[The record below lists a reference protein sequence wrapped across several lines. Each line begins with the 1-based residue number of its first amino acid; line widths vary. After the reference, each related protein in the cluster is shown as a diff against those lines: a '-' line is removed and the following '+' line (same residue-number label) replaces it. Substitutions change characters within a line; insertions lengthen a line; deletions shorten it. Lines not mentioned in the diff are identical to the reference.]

1 MGSVLGSFGAFWG
14 KSGPFIPVTNSQ
26 KIPKKAKKRKK
37 CFFSANSPRNI
48 LIFWETANFY
58 VLLKEQS
65 KPGKLHTLGVEFAL
79 GEVCMAVCDSLWSF
93 WQSVAVCDNLWHS
106 VAVCCRLW

>member
-1 MGSVLGSFGAFWG
+1 MKTDLWSPSMIF
-14 KSGPFIPVTNSQ
+14 TNVKTPPKAKKLKKTPRKQ
-26 KIPKKAKKRKK
+26 PKMPKKAKKRKK

-79 GEVCMAVCDSLWSF
+79 GEVCG
-93 WQSVAVCDNLWHS
+93 NG
-106 VAVCCRLW
+106 

>member
-1 MGSVLGSFGAFWG
+1 MGSVLGSFGAFRG

-26 KIPKKAKKRKK
+26 KSQKRPKNAKNA
-37 CFFSANSPRNI
+37 FFSANSPRNI

-79 GEVCMAVCDSLWSF
+79 GEVCVQSTLAPISF
-93 WQSVAVCDNLWHS
+93 QVNINIV
-106 VAVCCRLW
+106 

>member
-1 MGSVLGSFGAFWG
+1 MG
-14 KSGPFIPVTNSQ
+14 KKTQ
-26 KIPKKAKKRKK
+26 KML
-37 CFFSANSPRNI
+37 FSANSPRNI

-79 GEVCMAVCDSLWSF
+79 GEVCDRQVVFVGWQLYKASSARQCLTWSKKHF
-93 WQSVAVCDNLWHS
+93 LQGGFLNEYVFQSTEL
-106 VAVCCRLW
+106 RGKY